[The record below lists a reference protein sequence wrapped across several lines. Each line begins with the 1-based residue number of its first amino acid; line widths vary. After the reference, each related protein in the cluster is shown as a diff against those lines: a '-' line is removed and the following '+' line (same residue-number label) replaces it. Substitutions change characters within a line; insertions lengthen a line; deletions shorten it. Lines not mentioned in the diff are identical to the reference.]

1 MTSTARE
8 AFAKLKG
15 LLTSAPILRVFNPE
29 LPSRVLA
36 DTSDYASGAILEQ
49 HHEAGWFP
57 VEFFSKRLTSTEANY
72 SATERE
78 LLGCLL
84 AL

>member
-1 MTSTARE
+1 MLCI
-8 AFAKLKG
+8 FD
-15 LLTSAPILRVFNPE
+15 PD

-36 DTSDYASGAILEQ
+36 DTSDFASGAILEQ
-49 HHEAGWFP
+49 RYSSGWYP
-57 VEFFSKRLTSTEANY
+57 VEYFSKRLSSTEANY

-84 AL
+84 AMQRWRPYLVG